1 MRIVGFPEEAIDGA
15 IMPVTL
21 GDVVF
26 EGTPEELRSVG
37 EFLLRMVSEVQVAI
51 ENDSELYVGLDL
63 GNDRPNPDIGL
74 TVTVARHRS

>member
-1 MRIVGFPEEAIDGA
+1 
-15 IMPVTL
+15 MPVTL

-51 ENDSELYVGLDL
+51 ENDSEMYVGLDL
-63 GNDRPNPDIGL
+63 DNDRTQTLG
-74 TVTVARHRS
+74 